1 MELDTSTKIPLLNI
15 EDSYNDINSLSI
27 IDKLKCVSYKNIYT
41 VKPVIGKKKIYSEE
55 RVKVVQ
61 DDKSVIPGQFVYE
74 KGDRFYMSGDYI
86 SVLLLDSMKHLKRE
100 NNELKDTVNKLQ
112 TRLSNIE
119 KKL

>member
-1 MELDTSTKIPLLNI
+1 MELDTSTPLLNM
-15 EDSYNDINSLSI
+15 EDSYSDINSLCI

-41 VKPVIGKKKIYSEE
+41 VKPIIGKKKIYSEE

-61 DDKSVIPGQFVYE
+61 DDKGVIPGQFVYE

-100 NNELKDTVNKLQ
+100 NNELKHMVNKLQ
-112 TRLSNIE
+112 TRLSEIE